1 MEPVKKP
8 EACGNI
14 QDIRN
19 AIDEIDLEIIGLFA
33 LRDAYVRE
41 IVKFKSDDDEAIIA
55 SERKA
60 LVLQQRKAWAAE
72 KGLDPE
78 LFEKLYLLV
87 IEKNI
92 QIQFDI
98 NNSNNKP

>member
-1 MEPVKKP
+1 MVSAKKP
-8 EACGNI
+8 KSCENI

-19 AIDEIDLEIIGLFA
+19 AIDEIDQEIIQLYA
-33 LRDAYVRE
+33 LRDSYVRE
-41 IVKFKSDDDEAIIA
+41 IVKFKSDEEEIHAR
-55 SERKA
+55 ERKA
-60 LVLQQRKAWAAE
+60 YVLQQRKAWAAE

-78 LFEKLYLLV
+78 LFEKLFGLI

-98 NNSNNKP
+98 YNSSNKQ

>member
-1 MEPVKKP
+1 MVPAKNP
-8 EACGNI
+8 EDCENI
-14 QDIRN
+14 QEIRN
-19 AIDEIDLEIIGLFA
+19 ALDEIDQEIIQLHA
-33 LRDAYVRE
+33 LRDSYVRK
-41 IVKFKSDDDEAIIA
+41 IVKFKSDDEAIHA
-55 SERKA
+55 RDRKA

-78 LFEKLYLLV
+78 LFEKLFGLI

-98 NNSNNKP
+98 YNSSNKP

>member
-1 MEPVKKP
+1 MVSAKKP
-8 EACGNI
+8 EACENI

-19 AIDEIDLEIIGLFA
+19 AIDEIDQEIIQLHA
-33 LRDAYVRE
+33 LRDSYVRE
-41 IVKFKSDDDEAIIA
+41 IVKYKSDEEGIVA
-55 SERKA
+55 SERKS

-78 LFEKLYLLV
+78 LFEKLFGLL

-98 NNSNNKP
+98 HNTNNKP

>member
-1 MEPVKKP
+1 MVSAKKP
-8 EACGNI
+8 KSCENI

-19 AIDEIDLEIIGLFA
+19 VIDEIDQEIIQLYA
-33 LRDAYVRE
+33 LRDSYVRE
-41 IVKFKSDDDEAIIA
+41 IVKFKSDEEEIHAR
-55 SERKA
+55 ERKA
-60 LVLQQRKAWAAE
+60 YVLQQRKAWAAE

-78 LFEKLYLLV
+78 LFEKLFGLI

-98 NNSNNKP
+98 YNSSNKQ

>member
-1 MEPVKKP
+1 MLPAKKP
-8 EACGNI
+8 RACENI

-19 AIDEIDLEIIGLFA
+19 AIDEIDQEIILLYA
-33 LRDAYVRE
+33 LRDSYVRE
-41 IVKFKSDDDEAIIA
+41 IVKFKSDKEEIHA

-78 LFEKLYLLV
+78 LFEKLFGLI

-98 NNSNNKP
+98 YNTNNKP

>member
-1 MEPVKKP
+1 MVSAKKP
-8 EACGNI
+8 KSCENI

-19 AIDEIDLEIIGLFA
+19 AIDEIDQEIIQLYA
-33 LRDAYVRE
+33 LRDSYVRE
-41 IVKFKSDDDEAIIA
+41 IVKFKSDDEEIHAR
-55 SERKA
+55 ERKA
-60 LVLQQRKAWAAE
+60 YVLQQRKAWAAE

-78 LFEKLYLLV
+78 LFEKLFGLI

-98 NNSNNKP
+98 YNSSNKQ

>member
-1 MEPVKKP
+1 MVPAKKP
-8 EACGNI
+8 ETCENI

-19 AIDEIDLEIIGLFA
+19 AIDEIDQEIILLYA
-33 LRDAYVRE
+33 LRDSYVRE
-41 IVKFKSDDDEAIIA
+41 IVKFKSDKEEIHA

-78 LFEKLYLLV
+78 LFEKLFGLI

-98 NNSNNKP
+98 YNSNNKP

>member
-1 MEPVKKP
+1 MVSLKKP
-8 EACGNI
+8 EDCENI
-14 QDIRN
+14 EEIRN
-19 AIDEIDLEIIGLFA
+19 AIDEIDQEIIQLYA
-33 LRDAYVRE
+33 SRDSYVRE
-41 IVKFKSDDDEAIIA
+41 IVRFKSNDEAIHA
-55 SERKA
+55 RERKE

-78 LFEKLYLLV
+78 LFEKLFGLL

-98 NNSNNKP
+98 YNSNDKP

>member
-1 MEPVKKP
+1 MVPAKEPK
-8 EACGNI
+8 ACENI

-19 AIDEIDLEIIGLFA
+19 AIDEIDQEIIQLYA
-33 LRDAYVRE
+33 LRDSYVRE
-41 IVKFKSDDDEAIIA
+41 IVKFKSDKEEIHAR
-55 SERKA
+55 ERKA
-60 LVLQQRKAWAAE
+60 HVLQQRKAWAAE

-78 LFEKLYLLV
+78 LFEKLFGLI

-98 NNSNNKP
+98 YNSSNKQ

>member
-1 MEPVKKP
+1 MVPAKKP
-8 EACGNI
+8 EACENI
-14 QDIRN
+14 QDIRS
-19 AIDEIDLEIIGLFA
+19 AIDEIDQEIIELHA
-33 LRDAYVRE
+33 LRDSYVRE
-41 IVKFKSDDDEAIIA
+41 IVKFKADDEGIIA
-55 SERKA
+55 RKRKA

-78 LFEKLYLLV
+78 LFEKLFGLI

-98 NNSNNKP
+98 YNSNNKQ

>member
-1 MEPVKKP
+1 MVPEKKP
-8 EACGNI
+8 EACENI

-19 AIDEIDLEIIGLFA
+19 AIDEIDQEIIKLHA
-33 LRDAYVRE
+33 LRDSYVRE
-41 IVKFKSDDDEAIIA
+41 IVKFKAGDEGIVAR
-55 SERKA
+55 ERKA

-72 KGLDPE
+72 MGLDPE
-78 LFEKLYLLV
+78 LFEKLFGLI

-98 NNSNNKP
+98 YNSNNKP

>member
-1 MEPVKKP
+1 MVPAKKP
-8 EACGNI
+8 EACENI

-19 AIDEIDLEIIGLFA
+19 AIDEIDQEIIKLHA
-33 LRDAYVRE
+33 LRDSYVRE
-41 IVKFKSDDDEAIIA
+41 IVKFKAGDEGIVAR
-55 SERKA
+55 ERKA

-72 KGLDPE
+72 MGLDPE
-78 LFEKLYLLV
+78 LFEKIFGLI

-98 NNSNNKP
+98 HNTNNKP

>member
-19 AIDEIDLEIIGLFA
+19 AIDEIDHEILQLFA
-33 LRDAYVRE
+33 MRDAYVRE
-41 IVKFKSDDDEAIIA
+41 IVKFKSGDAGIRA
-55 SERKA
+55 RERKA
-60 LVLQQRKAWAAE
+60 HVLQQRRAWAAE
-72 KGLDPE
+72 MGLDPD
-78 LFEKLYLLV
+78 LFEKLFGLV

-98 NNSNNKP
+98 YNSKNKP

>member
-1 MEPVKKP
+1 MLPAKKP
-8 EACGNI
+8 RACENI

-19 AIDEIDLEIIGLFA
+19 AIDEIDQEIIRLYA
-33 LRDAYVRE
+33 LRDCYVRE
-41 IVKFKSDDDEAIIA
+41 IVKFKSDEQEIHA

-78 LFEKLYLLV
+78 LFEKLFGLI

-98 NNSNNKP
+98 YNTNNKP

>member
-1 MEPVKKP
+1 MGPAKKP
-8 EACGNI
+8 EACENI

-19 AIDEIDLEIIGLFA
+19 AIDEIDQEIIHLHA
-33 LRDAYVRE
+33 LRDSYVRE
-41 IVKFKSDDDEAIIA
+41 IVKFKADDEGIIA
-55 SERKA
+55 RERKA
-60 LVLQQRKAWAAE
+60 QVLQQRKAWAAE

-78 LFEKLYLLV
+78 LFEKLFGLI

-98 NNSNNKP
+98 YNSNNKL